1 MLFVYSLS
9 LMYCLQICAVF
20 KHVLSS
26 LHAVLKACIM
36 LRYMRCTRTRCSLL
50 TRSQWSESLRQSLNE
65 RPPAWELVFTEHP
78 CPECHGPFLMQKWDL
93 SAYDWCFCLQCD
105 ILERPV
111 PGVGGQAIALPYEPP
126 ATPESRPRAAPAS
139 PPKRLRLS

>member
-1 MLFVYSLS
+1 MLVSSLQTCTR
-9 LMYCLQICAVF
+9 CLQTCAVF

-26 LHAVLKACIM
+26 NMHLLSSLHAVLKTCIM
-36 LRYMRCTRTRCSLL
+36 RCSLL
-50 TRSQWSESLRQSLNE
+50 VRSQWSEELRQSLNE

-105 ILERPV
+105 RLERPV
-111 PGVGGQAIALPYEPP
+111 PGVGGQVIALPYEPP